1 MDPSPL
7 FDYMRARHEIYLKR
21 KAGVPRGQWT
31 DDPIFL
37 TYRFC
42 NVYREL
48 DTTTIWLRENV
59 REKIPPAH
67 ILLATVLFRW
77 FNRIKTGEAIFI
89 QEALG
94 LGGEEPGE
102 TAWDCFLRTGDVD
115 PIRAA
120 IRQYCGKGPYVTGS
134 YIIKTPD
141 GMDKLDGVLWCVEQ
155 FYTKSFNSSGL
166 LETVC
171 REYDHGPK
179 LNWQQ
184 ATENL
189 IIGRD
194 YAEKNRPTLESVW
207 EWLRKFPYL
216 GDFMS
221 YEIVTDLRHTPL
233 LDKAPDIMTWAN
245 PGPGAMRGINRLKGH
260 ALKTRHHKS
269 VYIEEMK
276 KLLFVSEDREL
287 WPKEYP
293 VLEMRDIEHSL
304 CELDKYMRV
313 KTGEGAPRQ
322 KFR

>member
-21 KAGVPRGQWT
+21 KAGLPRSEWT
-31 DDPIFL
+31 DDPIFQQF
-37 TYRFC
+37 RFC
-42 NVYREL
+42 NVFREL

-59 REKIPPAH
+59 REKVYPDL
-67 ILLATVLFRW
+67 ILLATVVFRW

-94 LGGEEPGE
+94 LGGEQPGE
-102 TAWDCFLRTGDVD
+102 TPWEAFVRTGEVD
-115 PIRAA
+115 ILRGN
-120 IRQYCGKGPYVTGS
+120 IRQYCDKGPYVTGS

-141 GMDKLDGVLWCVEQ
+141 GMDKLDGVLWCIEQ

-179 LNWQQ
+179 LNWKQ

-189 IIGRD
+189 TIGRD

-216 GDFMS
+216 GDFMA
-221 YEIVTDLRHTPL
+221 YEIVTDLRHTSL
-233 LDKAPDIMTWAN
+233 LNKAPDIHRWAN
-245 PGPGAMRGINRLKGH
+245 PGPGAMRGLNRMAGRDLKARLPKQQFIDEMW
-260 ALKTRHHKS
+260 ALLE
-269 VYIEEMK
+269 I
-276 KLLFVSEDREL
+276 SEDREL
-287 WPKEYP
+287 WPGDWP
-293 VLEMRDIEHSL
+293 SLEMRDIEHSL
-304 CELDKYMRV
+304 CELDKYLRV
-313 KTGEGAPRQ
+313 KTGEGTPRQ
-322 KFR
+322 RFK

>member
-21 KAGVPRGQWT
+21 KAGMPRGQWT

-77 FNRIKTGEAIFI
+77 FNRIKTGEAIFV

-155 FYTKSFNSSGL
+155 FMKLSKPFYAKDIIKDYHGVTAELLAGKGKAFN
-166 LETVC
+166 LEWIW
-171 REYDHGPK
+171 
-179 LNWQQ
+179 L
-184 ATENL
+184 
-189 IIGRD
+189 
-194 YAEKNRPTLESVW
+194 
-207 EWLRKFPYL
+207 WLRQFPFL

-233 LDKAPDIMTWAN
+233 LNKAPDIMTWAN
-245 PGPGAMRGINRLKGH
+245 PGPGAMRGLNRLAGRD
-260 ALKTRHHKS
+260 LKFRQPKEKF
-269 VYIEEMK
+269 IEEMRI
-276 KLLFVSEDREL
+276 LLSVSDDPEM
-287 WPKEYP
+287 WPRGWP
-293 VLEMRDIEHSL
+293 ALEMRDIEHSA
-304 CELDKYMRV
+304 CEYDKIVRIRN
-313 KTGEGAPRQ
+313 GEGKTKQRF
-322 KFR
+322 K